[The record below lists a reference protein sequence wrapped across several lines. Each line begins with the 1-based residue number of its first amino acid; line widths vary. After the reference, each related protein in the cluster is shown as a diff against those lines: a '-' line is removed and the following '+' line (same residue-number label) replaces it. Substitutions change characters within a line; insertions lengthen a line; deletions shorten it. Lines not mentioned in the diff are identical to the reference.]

1 MPCLATFTSENT
13 LPPDRNRYL
22 VLYFN
27 FAGIVGEL
35 HNYRKRLDAHC
46 GTTFENF
53 CKIYADYLPQDTV
66 DELIE
71 IMKPWYD
78 NYCFAEECY
87 GETTMYNSNM
97 VLYFV
102 KNYIQRGKAPRD
114 HQPRQ
119 LCEPALLF
127 RHAYYQSVV
136 CMKERLNLPS
146 PIR

>member
-1 MPCLATFTSENT
+1 MDDLTSGFNIGTNYSLTPEFNEMIGFTEEEVRQMLTYYST
-13 LPPDRNRYL
+13 TSP
-22 VLYFN
+22 FN
-27 FAGIVGEL
+27 
-35 HNYRKRLDAHC
+35 HS
-46 GTTFENF
+46 
-53 CKIYADYLPQDTV
+53 V

>member
-1 MPCLATFTSENT
+1 
-13 LPPDRNRYL
+13 L
-22 VLYFN
+22 VLYLN
-27 FAGIVGEL
+27 FSGIVGEL

-66 DELIE
+66 EELIE
-71 IMKPWYD
+71 IIKPWYD
-78 NYCFAEECY
+78 NYCFTKECY

-127 RHAYYQSVV
+127 RHAYYQWYV
-136 CMKERLNLPS
+136 
-146 PIR
+146 